1 MSKIKFSRELIVGL
15 LGLAAMFVIYFL
27 INFFKSI
34 DIFDDTDKYRI
45 EFTNIGELT
54 NSAPVYVNGCKVGN
68 VSSIEHNFNESS
80 LVYLTVS
87 IDKGMKLPEGS
98 YAQIHNK
105 LMGGSTICII
115 LGNGEGVIE
124 PGATLNGVLEAGAMG
139 EVGNMV
145 PQIEAMLPKV
155 DSMLTS
161 LNNIVSN
168 PAINNTLNNLEAL
181 SGQLNAT
188 SVQLNNLVNN
198 EIPTALD
205 KVIKLEDDLLKVS
218 SQLSEVDY
226 GTMIATLETSLNNIQ
241 QITTALNEGN
251 GTVGMLLKDTT
262 LYSKLNE
269 TCEAANA
276 LLEDLKENP
285 KRYVNISVF
294 GNKEKKY
301 KESITAIYKNDDWR
315 HASFLYTAVPVQFSH
330 YLTNS
335 TLCSCSPRRLH
346 TVRI

>member
-105 LMGGSTICII
+105 LMGGSTICIV

-285 KRYVNISVF
+285 KRYINISVF
-294 GNKEKKY
+294 GNKEKK
-301 KESITAIYKNDDWR
+301 
-315 HASFLYTAVPVQFSH
+315 
-330 YLTNS
+330 
-335 TLCSCSPRRLH
+335 
-346 TVRI
+346 

>member
-68 VSSIEHNFNESS
+68 VSSIEHNFNESN

-87 IDKGMKLPEGS
+87 IDKGMRLPEGS

-105 LMGGSTICII
+105 LMGGSTICIV

-139 EVGNMV
+139 EVGNMI

-161 LNNIVSN
+161 LNNIFSN

-294 GNKEKKY
+294 GNKEKK
-301 KESITAIYKNDDWR
+301 
-315 HASFLYTAVPVQFSH
+315 
-330 YLTNS
+330 
-335 TLCSCSPRRLH
+335 
-346 TVRI
+346 

>member
-68 VSSIEHNFNESS
+68 VSSIEHNFNESN

-87 IDKGMKLPEGS
+87 IDKGMTLPKGS

-105 LMGGSTICII
+105 LMGGSTICIV

-124 PGATLNGVLEAGAMG
+124 PGATLKGVLEAGAMG

-161 LNNIVSN
+161 LNNIFSN

-251 GTVGMLLKDTT
+251 GTVGKLLKDTT

-294 GNKEKKY
+294 GNKEKK
-301 KESITAIYKNDDWR
+301 
-315 HASFLYTAVPVQFSH
+315 
-330 YLTNS
+330 
-335 TLCSCSPRRLH
+335 
-346 TVRI
+346 

>member
-68 VSSIEHNFNESS
+68 VSSIEHNFNESN

-87 IDKGMKLPEGS
+87 IDKGMRLPEGS

-105 LMGGSTICII
+105 LMGGSTICIV

-124 PGATLNGVLEAGAMG
+124 PGTTLKGVLEAGAMG

-145 PQIEAMLPKV
+145 PKIEAMLPKV

-188 SVQLNNLVNN
+188 SVQLNSLVNN

-285 KRYVNISVF
+285 KRYINISVF
-294 GNKEKKY
+294 GNKEKK
-301 KESITAIYKNDDWR
+301 
-315 HASFLYTAVPVQFSH
+315 
-330 YLTNS
+330 
-335 TLCSCSPRRLH
+335 
-346 TVRI
+346 

>member
-1 MSKIKFSRELIVGL
+1 M
-15 LGLAAMFVIYFL
+15 AAMFVIYFL

-105 LMGGSTICII
+105 LMGGSTICIV

-161 LNNIVSN
+161 LNNIFSN

-294 GNKEKKY
+294 GNKEKK
-301 KESITAIYKNDDWR
+301 
-315 HASFLYTAVPVQFSH
+315 
-330 YLTNS
+330 
-335 TLCSCSPRRLH
+335 
-346 TVRI
+346 

>member
-1 MSKIKFSRELIVGL
+1 MSKMKFSRELIVGL

-68 VSSIEHNFNESS
+68 VSSIEHNFNESN

-87 IDKGMKLPEGS
+87 IDKGMKLPEGT

-105 LMGGSTICII
+105 LMGGSTICLV
-115 LGNGEGVIE
+115 LGNGEGVME
-124 PGATLNGVLEAGAMG
+124 PGTTLKGELEAGAMG
-139 EVGNMV
+139 EVGNMI

-161 LNNIVSN
+161 LNSIVSN

-205 KVIKLEDDLLKVS
+205 KVIKIEDDLLKVS

-262 LYSKLNE
+262 LYGKLNE

-285 KRYVNISVF
+285 KRYVHFSLF
-294 GNKEKKY
+294 GNKEEKK
-301 KESITAIYKNDDWR
+301 
-315 HASFLYTAVPVQFSH
+315 
-330 YLTNS
+330 
-335 TLCSCSPRRLH
+335 
-346 TVRI
+346 

>member
-68 VSSIEHNFNESS
+68 VSSIEHNFNESN

-87 IDKGMKLPEGS
+87 IDKGMRLPEGS

-105 LMGGSTICII
+105 LMGGSTICIV

-139 EVGNMV
+139 EVVNMV

-161 LNNIVSN
+161 LNNIFSN

-226 GTMIATLETSLNNIQ
+226 LKLVASLEESLSNIQ
-241 QITTALNEGN
+241 KITTALENGEGTM
-251 GTVGMLLKDTT
+251 GKLMKDST
-262 LYSKLNE
+262 LYNRLNN
-269 TCEAANA
+269 TTDAATQ
-276 LLEDLKENP
+276 LLEDLKKNP
-285 KRYVNISVF
+285 KRYVHFSVF
-294 GNKEKKY
+294 GRKEK
-301 KESITAIYKNDDWR
+301 
-315 HASFLYTAVPVQFSH
+315 
-330 YLTNS
+330 
-335 TLCSCSPRRLH
+335 
-346 TVRI
+346 

>member
-1 MSKIKFSRELIVGL
+1 MSKMKFSRELIVGL

-68 VSSIEHNFNESS
+68 VSSIEHNFNESN

-87 IDKGMKLPEGS
+87 IDKGMKLPEGT

-105 LMGGSTICII
+105 LMGGSTICLV
-115 LGNGEGVIE
+115 LGNGEGVVE
-124 PGATLNGVLEAGAMG
+124 PGTTLKGELEAGAMG
-139 EVGNMV
+139 EVGNMI

-161 LNNIVSN
+161 LNSIVSN

-205 KVIKLEDDLLKVS
+205 KVIKIEDDLLKVS

-262 LYSKLNE
+262 LYGKLNE

-285 KRYVNISVF
+285 KRYVHFSLF
-294 GNKEKKY
+294 GNKEEKK
-301 KESITAIYKNDDWR
+301 
-315 HASFLYTAVPVQFSH
+315 
-330 YLTNS
+330 
-335 TLCSCSPRRLH
+335 
-346 TVRI
+346 

>member
-105 LMGGSTICII
+105 LMGGSTICIV

-205 KVIKLEDDLLKVS
+205 KVIKLENDLLKVS

-285 KRYVNISVF
+285 KRYVHFSVF
-294 GNKEKKY
+294 GNKEKK
-301 KESITAIYKNDDWR
+301 
-315 HASFLYTAVPVQFSH
+315 
-330 YLTNS
+330 
-335 TLCSCSPRRLH
+335 
-346 TVRI
+346 

>member
-68 VSSIEHNFNESS
+68 VSSIEHNFNESN

-105 LMGGSTICII
+105 LMGGSTICIV

-294 GNKEKKY
+294 GNKEKK
-301 KESITAIYKNDDWR
+301 
-315 HASFLYTAVPVQFSH
+315 
-330 YLTNS
+330 
-335 TLCSCSPRRLH
+335 
-346 TVRI
+346 